1 MKETESSSKDMP
13 CEHVLAAG
21 DGLFTSRIASSH
33 YVRSVPR
40 QLSYLAHVLK
50 RAESNRSRFRVS
62 QSSRNREEKFDR
74 FATYFADAATPFE
87 TSLLSNRAWPLCCD
101 TADAGCPHP
110 PPATAQPVERSPFDL
125 ADRFARAFEPS
136 GDFLECVLATV
147 RDAVPQFEHAT
158 FP

>member
-21 DGLFTSRIASSH
+21 DGCSHHVSPPHITFAPYQGNFRTSFTS
-33 YVRSVPR
+33 
-40 QLSYLAHVLK
+40 LK

-87 TSLLSNRAWPLCCD
+87 TSSTEQPSVAAMLRYRRRGMSAS
-101 TADAGCPHP
+101 TAGDG
-110 PPATAQPVERSPFDL
+110 AT
-125 ADRFARAFEPS
+125 
-136 GDFLECVLATV
+136 G
-147 RDAVPQFEHAT
+147 
-158 FP
+158 